1 MPQFITP
8 VAGRLT
14 QPFIPGI
21 HYGVDIGATDHSTV
35 VASEAGRVTFEGTWG
50 AGGNTIIITG
60 NDGWK
65 TYYCH
70 LAKFLV
76 NIGASVTQ
84 GQAIAQSGGA
94 LGEQGAGNAHGPHLH
109 FEIHNPQGV
118 TVNPQ
123 QYISVGGAPI
133 SSTASTTPTTT
144 TPSQNSGGILGIITN
159 TIKKGIE
166 GTIIPGAG
174 LPGNPLGAAAS
185 VSKNIPGVGTILST
199 AYATNK
205 VANFVTQ
212 PNNWKRVAQFAAGAV
227 LLAIVLVKTLSES
240 DAVKSVAGLAAK
252 AA

>member
-8 VAGRLT
+8 VPGRLT

-35 VASEAGRVTFEGTWG
+35 VASEAGRVTFEGIWG
-50 AGGNTIIITG
+50 DGGNTIIITG

-76 NIGASVTQ
+76 NMGASVMQ

-94 LGEQGAGNAHGPHLH
+94 LGEPGAGNATGAHLH

-118 TVNPQ
+118 AVNPQ
-123 QYISVGGAPI
+123 QYISVNGAPLDVLPVNTAGNSNSSII
-133 SSTASTTPTTT
+133 SKLLPYVGFGVLGS
-144 TPSQNSGGILGIITN
+144 PSVR
-159 TIKKGIE
+159 KVV
-166 GTIIPGAG
+166 PGAT
-174 LPGNPLGAAAS
+174 GAATAIDT
-185 VSKNIPGVGTILST
+185 VSGAGGKALGFL
-199 AYATNK
+199 
-205 VANFVTQ
+205 TQ
-212 PNNWKRVAQFAAGAV
+212 SSNWKRIGLFAAGAA
-227 LLAIVLVKTLSES
+227 LLGIVVVKTLGES
-240 DAVKSVAGLAAK
+240 NAVKSVAGLAAK

>member
-35 VASEAGRVTFEGTWG
+35 VASESGRVTFEGIWG
-50 AGGNTIIITG
+50 DGGNTIIITG

-76 NIGASVTQ
+76 NMGASVMQ

-94 LGEQGAGNAHGPHLH
+94 LGEPGAGNATGPHLH

-118 TVNPQ
+118 AVNPQ
-123 QYISVGGAPI
+123 QYISVNGAPLDVLPVNTAGNSNSSII
-133 SSTASTTPTTT
+133 SKLLPYVGFGVLGS
-144 TPSQNSGGILGIITN
+144 PSVR
-159 TIKKGIE
+159 KVV
-166 GTIIPGAG
+166 PGAT
-174 LPGNPLGAAAS
+174 GAATAIDT
-185 VSKNIPGVGTILST
+185 VSGAGGKALGFL
-199 AYATNK
+199 
-205 VANFVTQ
+205 TQ
-212 PNNWKRVAQFAAGAV
+212 SSNWKRIGLFAAGAA
-227 LLAIVLVKTLSES
+227 LLGIVVVKTLGES
-240 DAVKSVAGLAAK
+240 NAVKSVAGLAAK